1 MYTIQEVSH
10 MTGLTPH
17 TLRYYEKEGL
27 LPNVERSPSG
37 IRRYSDGD
45 LEVLGGICCLK
56 STGMSLQDIARFLQ
70 LSREGDRTLPQRVA
84 LLQSH
89 RETVLA
95 RMAEMQAHLETVTR
109 KLDCYQE
116 KLQAYEAHSAD
127 RP

>member
-1 MYTIQEVSH
+1 MKN
-10 MTGLTPH
+10 LTDK
-17 TLRYYEKEGL
+17 TEKIPLGQLIEREGWNRPL
-27 LPNVERSPSG
+27 ETA
-37 IRRYSDGD
+37 DAD
-45 LEVLGGICCLK
+45 LEVLSGICCLK

-116 KLQAYEAHSAD
+116 KLQAYEAQSAD